1 MPLNMTYNYTDK
13 RKTKAFI
20 PKILIFSLLILI
32 SPTLLPAQNSLS
44 DESLS
49 TLKEDGQK
57 IIGSQDAEEREAA
70 NQKFKAELQNLLED
84 AKSYGLTFDSI
95 SNLSVLSPPDN
106 RFRIFNWMLP
116 KKWGEMEFFGIIQIA
131 PKDGSEKCRIIELQD
146 KSQEIEGAEF
156 KQLNNS
162 NWFGALYYA
171 MIPQETDEGINYT
184 LLGWNG
190 NNNTSNKK
198 VIEIMQFDEK
208 GNVVFGKNCFRD
220 QPMIMRRI
228 FEYHEQ
234 TSMSL
239 KYEEQ
244 SYFESDKDRM
254 KGKPKSEQMIVFTR
268 LYPLSPQLEGQYEYY
283 YPSANV
289 VDGYVFRDGQWTLY
303 EHIDAR
309 NAASPGDM
317 KKLDESKMNLFQQ
330 PKQN

>member
-1 MPLNMTYNYTDK
+1 MTYNYKDK
-13 RKTKAFI
+13 QKIKI
-20 PKILIFSLLILI
+20 EIINILIFSLLTFFTPI
-32 SPTLLPAQNSLS
+32 LLPAQNSWY
-44 DESLS
+44 DESL
-49 TLKEDGQK
+49 TFLKGEGQK
-57 IIGSQDAEEREAA
+57 IIGSQDAEERAAA

-84 AKSYGLTFDSI
+84 RKSYALTFDSI
-95 SNLSVLSPPDN
+95 SNLSVLSPPHQ

-116 KKWGEMEFFGIIQIA
+116 KKWGEMEFFGIIQFA
-131 PKDGSEKCRIIELQD
+131 PQNGSGKCRIIELHD
-146 KSQEIEGAEF
+146 KSQETEGAEF
-156 KQLNNS
+156 KQFNNF
-162 NWFGALYYA
+162 NWFGALYYE
-171 MIPQETDEGINYT
+171 MIPQETDEETIYT

-198 VIEIMQFDEK
+198 VIEIMHIDEG
-208 GNVVFGKNCFRD
+208 GNVVFGKRCFRD

-254 KGKPKSEQMIVFTR
+254 KGKSKNEQMIVFTR

-289 VDGYVFRDGQWTLY
+289 VDGYVFQDGQWTLY

-309 NAASPGDM
+309 NAASPGDL
-317 KKLDESKMNLFQQ
+317 KKLDESKMDLFQQ
-330 PKQN
+330 PK

>member
-1 MPLNMTYNYTDK
+1 MPLNMTHNYINK
-13 RKTKAFI
+13 RKTKYSI
-20 PKILIFSLLILI
+20 LKILIFSLLTLI
-32 SPTLLPAQNSLS
+32 SPMLLPAQNSLS
-44 DESLS
+44 DERLS
-49 TLKEDGQK
+49 TLKKEGQI
-57 IIGSQDAEEREAA
+57 IIGSQDAGERAAA
-70 NQKFKAELQNLLED
+70 NQKFKAELQNLLKD

-106 RFRIFNWMLP
+106 SFRIFNWMLP
-116 KKWGEMEFFGIIQIA
+116 EKWGEMEFLGIIQIA
-131 PKDGSEKCRIIELQD
+131 PKNGSDKCHIIELHD
-146 KSQEIEGAEF
+146 KSQEIDEAEF

-171 MIPQETDEGINYT
+171 MIPHETDEGINYT

-198 VIEIMQFDEK
+198 VIEIMQFDDK

-254 KGKPKSEQMIVFTR
+254 KGKSKSEQMIVFTR
-268 LYPLSPQLEGQYEYY
+268 LYPLSPQLKGQYEYY

-317 KKLDESKMNLFQQ
+317 KKLDESKMDLFQQ
-330 PKQN
+330 PK